1 MTLARTLHPDSINPL
16 VSHSLM
22 ATRRDVE
29 GVLSKSK
36 PSLHD
41 LPILLSPAAEAY
53 IETMA
58 TRAHALT
65 VQRFG
70 YTMQLFAPMYI
81 SNECFNTCTY
91 CGFSME
97 HKYKRKTLNPDEVK
111 AEVAVLKQKGFDHIL
126 VLTGESPKAVDAHF
140 IAQSID
146 HIAPHFSSV
155 SIEVQ
160 PLSEDDYRMLI
171 SRGVD
176 SLTLYQETYHPEAY
190 AKYHL
195 FGLKKDYHNRLDA
208 SERGAKA
215 GFYRIGLGA
224 LLGLHDWRYDSI
236 ALSQHLGYMRK
247 HYWQTKYS
255 ASFNRINDMFGEF
268 TPAYSVSDL
277 NLVQL
282 ITAFRL
288 VFPDLSITM
297 STRERQEFRDNLI
310 PLGITTMSA
319 ESNTAPGGYSG
330 QEEEKQFEISD
341 DRTIDEIKTILKSK
355 GYEPVVK
362 DWDPTFISVR

>member
-1 MTLARTLHPDSINPL
+1 MSLATTLQPDQINSL
-16 VSHSLM
+16 VSQSLL
-22 ATRRDVE
+22 ATKNDVE
-29 GVLSKSK
+29 AVLSKEK

-41 LPILLSPAAEAY
+41 LPTLLSPAAEAY
-53 IETMA
+53 IEVMA
-58 TRAHALT
+58 SRAHALT

-70 YTMQLFAPMYI
+70 YTMQLFAPVYI
-81 SNECFNTCTY
+81 SNDCYNTCTY

-97 HKYKRKTLNPDEVK
+97 HKYKRKTLNPSEIKDEVD
-111 AEVAVLKQKGFDHIL
+111 VLKAKGFDHIL
-126 VLTGESPKAVDAHF
+126 VLTGESPKAVDANF
-140 IAQSID
+140 IANSID

-160 PLSEDDYRMLI
+160 PLSEDEYKMLI
-171 SRGVD
+171 GRGVD

-195 FGLKKDYHNRLDA
+195 FGLKKDYQNRLDA

-224 LLGLHDWRYDSI
+224 LLGLHDWRYDSL

-255 ASFNRINDMFGEF
+255 VSFNRINDMFGEF
-268 TPAYSVSDL
+268 TPEYSVSDS

-297 STRERQEFRDNLI
+297 STREPRQLRDNLI

-341 DRTIDEIKTILKSK
+341 ERSTEEVKELLISK

-362 DWDPTFISVR
+362 DCDASYISVR